1 MKNFFADMKMYGR
14 YALGLKDFL
23 RHQMSLTEAEAIVRQ
38 RMAERD
44 TNFMRLME
52 KGIFGYPKS
61 PYRPLLE
68 LADCELGD
76 IRNMVQTKGLEAT
89 LHELRQAGVYVT
101 FEEYKGR
108 KPVVR
113 SGKVIHIEPQQF
125 DNPYLS
131 RHYHAT
137 TGGTTGPGTRVVIDL
152 DFLAADA
159 PHLMLEHHIHDTL
172 KAPYAIWF
180 GPLPDP
186 AGISATLMFCRFGK
200 VPQKWFSTLTQ
211 DLKPALKYRL
221 ANHGTI
227 IAGRLFGVP
236 IPRPQPVS
244 QDQAAVI
251 ARWAA
256 KMIATHGA
264 CLISTHT
271 SQAMRICI
279 AAFEE
284 GVDFSNVT
292 ILGGGEPPSA
302 AKLRVITRT
311 GARWVPQYF
320 FTEVGA
326 VGLGCADP
334 IDENDLHF
342 LKDALALI
350 QYPRRV
356 PGSEI
361 TVEAFNY
368 TTLLFS
374 APKLLLNV
382 ESDDYGISE
391 TRSCGCPFETYGYTE
406 HLRKIRSFGKLTG
419 EGVTLVGGEML
430 HILEEVL
437 PSRFGGSPLDYQ
449 LLEEEDQQ
457 GFTRLSLLVS
467 PKIQINNES
476 DVIETVMEALKHS
489 SVAAHLAGELWKQA
503 QTLRVKRQEPIWTAR
518 GKFMPLHKDK
528 LSRRETKDASS

>member
-1 MKNFFADMKMYGR
+1 MNNFFADMKMYGR
-14 YALGLKDFL
+14 YVFGLKEFL
-23 RHQMSLTEAEAIVRQ
+23 RHKMSLTEAEAIVQQ
-38 RMAERD
+38 RMAERNA
-44 TNFMRLME
+44 NFLRLME
-52 KGIFGYPKS
+52 KGIFGYAQS

-68 LADCELGD
+68 LAGCELGD
-76 IRNMVQTKGLEAT
+76 IRNMVQTNGLEGT
-89 LHELRQAGVYVT
+89 LRDLRQAGVYVT

-108 KPVVR
+108 KPVER
-113 SGKVIHIEPQQF
+113 NGKVIHLEPQQF

-137 TGGTTGPGTRVVIDL
+137 TGGSTGPGTRVVIDL

-186 AGISATLMFCRFGK
+186 AGISATLMFSRFGK
-200 VPQKWFSTLTQ
+200 VPHKWFSTLTQ
-211 DLKPALKYRL
+211 DVKPALKYRL

-227 IAGRLFGVP
+227 IAGRLAGVP
-236 IPRPQPVS
+236 IPRPEPVS
-244 QDQAAVI
+244 QDQAVVI

-256 KMIATHGA
+256 EMIKTQGS

-284 GVDFSNVT
+284 GIDFSNVT
-292 ILGGGEPPSA
+292 ILGGGEPPSP

-311 GARWVPQYF
+311 GAHWVPQYF

-326 VGLGCADP
+326 VGLGCGNP
-334 IDENDLHF
+334 VDENDLHF

-350 QYPRRV
+350 QYPRQV

-368 TTLLFS
+368 TTLLAT

-382 ESDDYGISE
+382 ESDDYGIIE
-391 TRSCGCPFETYGYTE
+391 TRSCGCPFEAYGYTE
-406 HLRKIRSFGKLTG
+406 HIRKIRSFGKLTG
-419 EGVTLVGGEML
+419 EGVTLVGSEML

-449 LLEEEDQQ
+449 LSEEEDQQ

-467 PKIQINNES
+467 PRIQINHES
-476 DVIETVMEALKHS
+476 EVIETVVEAMKVS
-489 SVAAHLAGELWKQA
+489 SVAANLASELWKQA

-518 GKFMPLHKDK
+518 GKFMPLHKVK
-528 LSRRETKDASS
+528 LTQHDTRDGSS